1 MGERQGTEG
10 AREGR
15 DGGARRDPRFHV
27 VLRPLPKTFHV
38 KSPLG
43 AVYVPDGSCA
53 RWVMLGRK
61 GQSMT
66 VSKQKRN
73 FKNLDSLVNRSGN
86 VEDFDLKEHYRDIQ

>member
-1 MGERQGTEG
+1 
-10 AREGR
+10 
-15 DGGARRDPRFHV
+15 
-27 VLRPLPKTFHV
+27 
-38 KSPLG
+38 
-43 AVYVPDGSCA
+43 
-53 RWVMLGRK
+53 MLGRK